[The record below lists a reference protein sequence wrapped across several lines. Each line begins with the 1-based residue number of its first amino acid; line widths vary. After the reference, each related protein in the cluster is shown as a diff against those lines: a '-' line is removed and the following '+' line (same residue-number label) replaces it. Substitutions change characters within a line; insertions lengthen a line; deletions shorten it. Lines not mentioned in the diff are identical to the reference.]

1 MKYRIMLT
9 GVLLVFCSFMMA
21 CSGSPVETGATEL
34 TITTKFE
41 KDRAIF
47 HMRISAGLVNKSTD
61 VVVTGYAGTLNILN
75 DESGKTLFSFPVRVE
90 RLMPMESVEVVM
102 NRTGSEKEFRPL
114 FDLMAIDMD
123 QVIKSGEAGPIIINE
138 SYVKIEDQAY
148 SKVPV
153 ITYLEET
160 TNEDK

>member
-21 CSGSPVETGATEL
+21 CSGNPVEAGATEL
-34 TITTKFE
+34 TITTEFE

-47 HMRISAGLVNKSTD
+47 QMHISAGFINESTD
-61 VVVTGYAGTLNILN
+61 VVVTGYAGTLNIIN
-75 DESGKTLFSFPVRVE
+75 DESDKTLFSFPVRVE
-90 RLMPMESVEVVM
+90 RLMPMESVEVVL
-102 NRTGSEKEFRPL
+102 NKTGGEKEFRPL

-123 QVIKSGEAGPIIINE
+123 RVIKSGEAGPIILNE
-138 SYVKIEDQAY
+138 AYVKIEDQSY

-153 ITYLEET
+153 VKYLEET